1 MSSSSPVLRMPPE
14 LLERIA
20 EYIAEDIYDGR
31 RRLGKLSLTHSIF
44 RQPSQR
50 FLFRVLKL
58 ACITDYDNDDHFS
71 PKTARAFLDSDPR
84 LPNFITHLSLDIGN
98 SKEEVVSPAQIEA
111 VQAVLAKIPI
121 LRHVAIRAAGLTLRN
136 SDRET
141 AVQRL
146 YMVRDLLAKH
156 RGQLRSL
163 TVTYLTAAPV
173 SVVHAFFSAA
183 PCLKLQRVF
192 DEMPNPVA
200 GTELD
205 DMDAPGKELEP
216 PPSSL
221 EVLDFDFYSSKHVT
235 NLLKT
240 PAFTPYIRRLRE
252 IPYHGN
258 ASDVFL
264 AGTATSTIERIVAD
278 FTSRTVFM
286 GLLAFNLALPASMPN
301 LREIEFQVTSLPDA
315 LQALAG
321 NDRANTFYSTLFS
334 CPRLEKVTIKI
345 MWSAGTEMWDLR
357 PLEVV
362 ASQLERY
369 ISVSGHGGRRVR
381 CEWMFQPVGYPAAS
395 PSRTVEEA
403 VKSQMPV
410 TIRRGLFKWACY
422 QYDDIFFGVF
432 NSKM

>member
-20 EYIAEDIYDGR
+20 EYIAEDIYDGP

-71 PKTARAFLDSDPR
+71 PKTALAFLDSDPR
-84 LPNFITHLSLDIGN
+84 LPGFITHLSLDIGN
-98 SKEEVVSPAQIEA
+98 SREETVSAGQIEA
-111 VQAVLAKIPI
+111 VQAILARIPI

-141 AVQRL
+141 AMPRL

-156 RGQLRSL
+156 RGHLRSL

-183 PCLKLQRVF
+183 PCLKLQAAF
-192 DEMPNPVA
+192 GEMPNPVA

-205 DMDAPGKELEP
+205 DMDPRKELDP

-221 EVLDFDFYSSKHVT
+221 EVLDYDFYSSKHVT

-240 PAFTPYIRRLRE
+240 LDFTPYIRRLRE

-264 AGTATSTIERIVAD
+264 AGTATSTIERIIAD
-278 FTSRTVFM
+278 LTSRTVFI
-286 GLLAFNLALPASMPN
+286 GLLAFTLALPASMPN
-301 LREIEFQVTSLPDA
+301 LRELEFQVTSLADA
-315 LQALAG
+315 LRALAA
-321 NDRANTFYSTLFS
+321 DDPANTFYSTLFS
-334 CPRLEKVTIKI
+334 SPRLEKVTIKI
-345 MWSAGTEMWDLR
+345 LWSAGTAPWDLG
-357 PLEVV
+357 PLELV
-362 ASQLERY
+362 ASQLERH
-369 ISVSGHGGRRVR
+369 ICIAGDAGRQVR
-381 CEWMFQPVGYPAAS
+381 CEWMFQPVGDT
-395 PSRTVEEA
+395 PSRTVEEV
-403 VKSQMPV
+403 VKRQMPV

-422 QYDDIFFGVF
+422 KYDDIFFGVF